1 MITVEPTYVEPWT
14 SQIPHYLKMKLG
26 IAHLF
31 NFGYLELPLSQTI
44 YGFPCMFEKVGLVYC
59 SVLSLV

>member
-1 MITVEPTYVEPWT
+1 MITVEPTYVEPWP

-44 YGFPCMFEKVGLVYC
+44 LACLKKWA
-59 SVLSLV
+59 